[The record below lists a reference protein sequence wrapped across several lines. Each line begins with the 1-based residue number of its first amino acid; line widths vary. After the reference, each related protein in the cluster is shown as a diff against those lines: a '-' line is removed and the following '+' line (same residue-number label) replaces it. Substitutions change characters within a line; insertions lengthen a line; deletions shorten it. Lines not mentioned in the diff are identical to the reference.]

1 MEMKTAVV
9 IFGANGFIGRYLC
22 RYFSRQ
28 GREVVAVGRRREG
41 WSGDGMFL
49 EWDGKTLGPWALAL
63 EGAGLVINLAGRSVD
78 CRYNEQN
85 RREILESRVDATRVI
100 GEAIAVC
107 KEPPAVWMN
116 AGTATLYRHAEDRPQ
131 DEWTGEPGAG
141 FSVGVAQAWEQE
153 FFAAKVPGVT
163 RKLALRIGMV
173 LANEAHTVFDV
184 LRGLVK
190 RGLGGTMGSGNQRV
204 SWIHMDDLLE
214 SITRLEC
221 DPLADGVYNLTA
233 PNAPTNREL
242 MQRYREVVGMPI
254 GLPAMEWML
263 KLGAVLM
270 RTETELIL
278 KSRWVVPGRLLD
290 EGFRF
295 RWPEIGP
302 ALVDLES
309 RRGMEGF
316 FHVPEKR
323 AAGAK
328 VWTTGRG
335 LKTA

>member
-1 MEMKTAVV
+1 MQRA
-9 IFGANGFIGRYLC
+9 
-22 RYFSRQ
+22 
-28 GREVVAVGRRREG
+28 
-41 WSGDGMFL
+41 
-49 EWDGKTLGPWALAL
+49 
-63 EGAGLVINLAGRSVD
+63 AGGLD
-78 CRYNEQN
+78 EC
-85 RREILESRVDATRVI
+85 
-100 GEAIAVC
+100 
-107 KEPPAVWMN
+107 
-116 AGTATLYRHAEDRPQ
+116 GTATLYRHAEDRPQ

-153 FFAAKVPGVT
+153 FFAAKVPGAT

-309 RRGMEGF
+309 RRGMDGF